1 MKKQKSYLMTKY
13 DRSSYDYPGQHEE
26 IRLKH
31 KIRMKRNKLRKKRKK
46 RN

>member
-1 MKKQKSYLMTKY
+1 MKKQKSYLMTKN
-13 DRSSYDYPGQHEE
+13 DGSSYDYPGQHEE

-31 KIRMKRNKLRKKRKK
+31 KIRMKRNKLRQKRKK

>member
-26 IRLKH
+26 L
-31 KIRMKRNKLRKKRKK
+31 RMKRDKLRMKRKK